1 MKTGVSTSD
10 EPAPLS
16 VQEAPPPRAGIQMI
30 NFPTGATLIVDSAN
44 EELKLMDAEASTLLV
59 INISDKGLVLNLS
72 ALQLNIRAL
81 DEINLSGRQ
90 INIEAAEHLS
100 LKSGGTM
107 QQTVETDLLVDT
119 GGTSISR
126 AKIQKIEATLGNAEI
141 KANDDVRL
149 DGERVKLNCDP

>member
-1 MKTGVSTSD
+1 MMKTGVRTSD
-10 EPAPLS
+10 EPTLPA
-16 VQEAPPPRAGIQMI
+16 VQEAPAPQAGIQMI
-30 NFPTGATLIVDSAN
+30 NFPTGATLVVDSAN
-44 EELKLMDAEASTLLV
+44 EELKLLDAEASTLLV
-59 INISDKGLVLNLS
+59 ITVSDKGLVLNLN

-107 QQTVETDLLVDT
+107 QQTVETDLQVDT

-126 AKIQKIEATLGNAEI
+126 AKVQKIEATLGNAEI

-149 DGERVKLNCDP
+149 DGERVKLNCD